1 MASAR
6 CVHCNAT
13 LTPNSAYCLE
23 CGQLVPQSGAAAS
36 PAPTPAF
43 APAAPAGAG
52 AAGAPPGDRIP
63 LPRSLPWQ
71 GARDV
76 EPEPAVASA
85 PAAPQRLDSV
95 ELLLPTGE
103 RLRVSGQVVLGRQ
116 PADTAHAM
124 GARPIPIA
132 DTTRSVSRVHM
143 FLNVAD
149 GTVAVADA
157 GSANGSRLQRGQT
170 VYQLESGGAPAAAAP
185 GDTVWLGDVSVAIRA

>member
-6 CVHCNAT
+6 CAYCNAT

-23 CGQLVPQSGAAAS
+23 CGQLIPQSGAAAPVVQAPAFS
-36 PAPTPAF
+36 PTAAAGEGAPAPASNE
-43 APAAPAGAG
+43 
-52 AAGAPPGDRIP
+52 RIP

-71 GARDV
+71 STRGG
-76 EPEPAVASA
+76 EPDQAPAPV
-85 PAAPQRLDSV
+85 AAPQRVDSV

-103 RLRVSGQVVLGRQ
+103 RLRVTGQVVLGRQ

-124 GARPIPIA
+124 GARSIPIA

-149 GTVAVADA
+149 GTVTVADA

-170 VYQLESGGAPAAAAP
+170 VYQLEGGGAPAAAAP

>member
-6 CVHCNAT
+6 CVYCNAT

-23 CGQLVPQSGAAAS
+23 CGQLIPQAGAAA
-36 PAPTPAF
+36 PAAQPPAF
-43 APAAPAGAG
+43 APASPAGAG
-52 AAGAPPGDRIP
+52 APGAAPSDRIP
-63 LPRSLPWQ
+63 LPRTLPWQ
-71 GARDV
+71 STRDAAPDPV
-76 EPEPAVASA
+76 AEPV

-149 GTVAVADA
+149 GAVAVADA

-185 GDTVWLGDVSVAIRA
+185 GDTVWLGDISVAIRA